1 MKETDGNS
9 GPAPGYSR
17 GMKPNKP
24 TPESKSPAGKPRKG
38 TSPLNLSPEQ
48 AKREA
53 GKLHDLNADLESRK
67 TVAETTARTTPFGR
81 NE

>member
-1 MKETDGNS
+1 MKS
-9 GPAPGYSR
+9 KKS
-17 GMKPNKP
+17 
-24 TPESKSPAGKPRKG
+24 TPPEKTVSPKQG

-67 TVAETTARTTPFGR
+67 TVADTSARTTPFGR

>member
-1 MKETDGNS
+1 MGN
-9 GPAPGYSR
+9 PAVAPGYSK
-17 GMKPNKP
+17 GMKSKKS
-24 TPESKSPAGKPRKG
+24 TPPEKTVPPKQG

-53 GKLHDLNADLESRK
+53 GKLHDLNAALESRK
-67 TVAETTARTTPFGR
+67 TVADTSARTTPFGR

>member
-1 MKETDGNS
+1 MKQNKSTPPEKI
-9 GPAPGYSR
+9 PAA
-17 GMKPNKP
+17 KPP
-24 TPESKSPAGKPRKG
+24 QG

-53 GKLHDLNADLESRK
+53 AKLRDLNADLETRK
-67 TVAETTARTTPFGR
+67 TVDDTSARTTPFGR

>member
-24 TPESKSPAGKPRKG
+24 TPESKSPVKQG

-53 GKLHDLNADLESRK
+53 GKLHDLKADLESRK